1 VSTGQLFAAAVA
13 ANGQVTML
21 PVMTVQSLAAVKAQV
36 SQIVDAVAGT
46 HERVTVA
53 KNGSPVSIILAV
65 EDQDSL
71 PETLEIPSGGPTAVA
86 GSGRPSPRCRAR
98 EAYGE
103 GGVRAALAARRR

>member
-71 PETLEIPSGGPTAVA
+71 RRPWRSRP
-86 GSGRPSPRCRAR
+86 GSHGRGRIRQAESQMS
-98 EAYGE
+98 
-103 GGVRAALAARRR
+103 RR